1 MNPNYNP
8 MDEFKKEDV
17 KMPTKDSEKD
27 LSEVSEKIHIPGLT
41 DKKEENKKS
50 MMMEMVSDKYT
61 PNHEVSHIN
70 EDGLDKVV
78 YIFSVPEENSAKDID
93 MDVSCT

>member
-17 KMPTKDSEKD
+17 KMPSKDRDSEKD
-27 LSEVSEKIHIPGLT
+27 LSDVSEKIHIPGLT
-41 DKKEENKKS
+41 DKKENENKKPLI
-50 MMMEMVSDKYT
+50 MEMVSDKYT

-78 YIFSVPEENSAKDID
+78 YVF
-93 MDVSCT
+93 